1 MSIKVSPSILAADFG
16 NIERE
21 CNLIDKSGA
30 DWFHLDVMDGIFVPN
45 ISFGIPV
52 VKAIRKMTSKPL
64 DVHLMITE
72 PERYIEKFIEIG
84 SDIISFH
91 IEATNKLEEN
101 ISLIKS
107 KNVKVGIAINPDT
120 PIDSLIDIINKID
133 LVCLM
138 GVFPGF
144 AGQKFI
150 KNTFDRLKELKKL
163 IIDNNSKALIE
174 VDGGVKADNY
184 MELRSLGAD
193 ILVAGSYIFNSKDY
207 KEVIKNVRE
216 NSINYI

>member
-21 CNLIDKSGA
+21 CNLIDKSDA

-45 ISFGIPV
+45 ISFGMPV

-91 IEATNKLEEN
+91 IEATNKIEEN

-107 KNVKVGIAINPDT
+107 KNVKAGIAINPDT

-133 LVCLM
+133 LICLM

-184 MELRSLGAD
+184 MKLRSLGAD
-193 ILVAGSYIFNSKDY
+193 VLVAGSYIFNSEDY
-207 KEVIKNVRE
+207 DLVIKKLKE
-216 NSINYI
+216 

>member
-45 ISFGIPV
+45 ISFGMPV

-72 PERYIEKFIEIG
+72 PERHIEKFIEIG

-91 IEATNKLEEN
+91 IEATNKIEEN

-107 KNVKVGIAINPDT
+107 NNVKAGIAINPDT

-133 LVCLM
+133 LICLM

-193 ILVAGSYIFNSKDY
+193 VLVAGSYIFNSEDY
-207 KEVIKNVRE
+207 NLVIKKLKE
-216 NSINYI
+216 

>member
-21 CNLIDKSGA
+21 CDLIDKSDA

-45 ISFGIPV
+45 ISFGMPI

-64 DVHLMITE
+64 DVHLMITQ
-72 PERYIEKFIEIG
+72 PERYIEKFIDIG

-91 IEATNKLEEN
+91 IEATNKMEEN
-101 ISLIKS
+101 ISIIKS

-120 PIDSLIDIINKID
+120 PIGDLKDIISKID

-138 GVFPGF
+138 GVHPGF

-150 KNTFDRLKELKKL
+150 ENTFDRLKQLKAL
-163 IIDNNSKALIE
+163 IKDSNSKALIE
-174 VDGGVKADNY
+174 VDGGVNENNHMDLK
-184 MELRSLGAD
+184 SLGAD
-193 ILVAGSYIFNSKDY
+193 VLVAGSYIFNSEDY
-207 KEVIKNVRE
+207 DVVIKKLKE
-216 NSINYI
+216 

>member
-21 CNLIDKSGA
+21 CNLIDKSDA

-45 ISFGIPV
+45 ISFGMPV

-107 KNVKVGIAINPDT
+107 NNVKAGIAINPDT

-174 VDGGVKADNY
+174 VDGGVKGDNY

-193 ILVAGSYIFNSKDY
+193 VLVAGSYIFNSEDY
-207 KEVIKNVRE
+207 NLVIKKLKE
-216 NSINYI
+216 

>member
-45 ISFGIPV
+45 ISFGMPV
-52 VKAIRKMTSKPL
+52 VKAIRQMTSKPL

-193 ILVAGSYIFNSKDY
+193 VLVAGSYIFKSKDY
-207 KEVIKNVRE
+207 KKVVKKLKE
-216 NSINYI
+216 

>member
-21 CNLIDKSGA
+21 CDLIDKSDA

-45 ISFGIPV
+45 ISFGMPI

-72 PERYIEKFIEIG
+72 PERYIEKFIDLG

-101 ISLIKS
+101 ISIIKS
-107 KNVKVGIAINPDT
+107 KNVKAGIAINPDT
-120 PIDSLIDIINKID
+120 PIGDLKDIISKID

-138 GVFPGF
+138 GVHPGF

-150 KNTFDRLKELKKL
+150 ENTFDRLKQLKAL
-163 IIDNNSKALIE
+163 IKDSNSKALIE
-174 VDGGVKADNY
+174 VDGGVNEKNHMD
-184 MELRSLGAD
+184 LKSLGAD
-193 ILVAGSYIFNSKDY
+193 VLVAGSYIFNSEDY
-207 KEVIKNVRE
+207 DVVIKKLKE
-216 NSINYI
+216 

>member
-72 PERYIEKFIEIG
+72 PERYIDKFIEIG

-101 ISLIKS
+101 INLIKS
-107 KNVKVGIAINPDT
+107 NNVKAGIAINPDT

-193 ILVAGSYIFNSKDY
+193 VLVAGSYIFNSKDY
-207 KEVIKNVRE
+207 KEVIKKLKE
-216 NSINYI
+216 

>member
-21 CNLIDKSGA
+21 CDLIDKSDA
-30 DWFHLDVMDGIFVPN
+30 DWLHLDVMDGIFVPN
-45 ISFGIPV
+45 ISFGMPV

-64 DVHLMITE
+64 DVHLMITQ
-72 PERYIEKFIEIG
+72 PERYIEKFIDIG

-91 IEATNKLEEN
+91 IEATNKMEEN
-101 ISLIKS
+101 ISIIKS

-120 PIDSLIDIINKID
+120 PIGDLKDIISKID

-138 GVFPGF
+138 GVHPGF

-150 KNTFDRLKELKKL
+150 ENTFDRLKQLKAL
-163 IIDNNSKALIE
+163 IEDSNSKALIE
-174 VDGGVKADNY
+174 VDGGVNEKNHMD
-184 MELRSLGAD
+184 LKSLGAD
-193 ILVAGSYIFNSKDY
+193 VLVAGSYIFNSEDY
-207 KEVIKNVRE
+207 DVVIKKLKE
-216 NSINYI
+216 